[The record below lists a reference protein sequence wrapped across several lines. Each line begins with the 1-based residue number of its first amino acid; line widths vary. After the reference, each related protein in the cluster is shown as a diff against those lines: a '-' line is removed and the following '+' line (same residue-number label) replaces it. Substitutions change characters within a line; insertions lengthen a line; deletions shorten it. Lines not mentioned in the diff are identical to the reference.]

1 MTPGAWCGIG
11 CAAAWLLAALV
22 LPLLARAERHRARR
36 QVRDYD
42 ARTTPGVPVAELEAY
57 LDRRKAEEDAIRSAE
72 ADRLIEE
79 TRHYYP
85 LGSE

>member
-1 MTPGAWCGIG
+1 MTPGAWFAFG
-11 CAAAWLLAALV
+11 CVAAWIFSTLLIALMA
-22 LPLLARAERHRARR
+22 LADTLRARR
-36 QVRDYD
+36 ARKVD

>member
-22 LPLLARAERHRARR
+22 LPLLARAERRRARR

-42 ARTTPGVPVAELEAY
+42 ARTTPGVSISELEAY
-57 LDRRKAEEDAIRSAE
+57 LDRRKAEEDAVRSAE
-72 ADRLIEE
+72 ADRLIED
-79 TRHYYP
+79 TKLYHH
-85 LGSE
+85 GTW